1 MKSMP
6 LFKVT
11 GANGT
16 TAKQAG
22 APGTSS
28 SLPRLIKY
36 VCYYNSSFNHLLGS
50 FEEHIHTEYQ
60 EPQRPLVL
68 RGHVTSASF
77 KQ

>member
-22 APGTSS
+22 APGMSS

-36 VCYYNSSFNHLLGS
+36 VCYYNSSFNHQLGS

-60 EPQRPLVL
+60 EPQ
-68 RGHVTSASF
+68 
-77 KQ
+77 

>member
-1 MKSMP
+1 MRSMP

-11 GANGT
+11 SANGI

-36 VCYYNSSFNHLLGS
+36 VCYYNSSFNDVKY
-50 FEEHIHTEYQ
+50 I
-60 EPQRPLVL
+60 
-68 RGHVTSASF
+68 
-77 KQ
+77 